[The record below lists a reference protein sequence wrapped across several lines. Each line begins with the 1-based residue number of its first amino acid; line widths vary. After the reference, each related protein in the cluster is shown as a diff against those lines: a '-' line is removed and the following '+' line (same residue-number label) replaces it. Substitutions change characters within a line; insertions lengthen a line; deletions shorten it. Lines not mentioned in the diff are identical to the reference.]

1 MVKLRVPFYESLRQL
16 NERGIRKTLIDAC
29 VFLLKNFSPF
39 FVKKVKYIPYK
50 FFSGNK
56 SVIVDVNGSKMWLN
70 IGDKGVS
77 RQLLLYGKR
86 EPICTNYL
94 MNSGVLKEGDVVLDI
109 GANIGYYVL
118 IESKLVGDL
127 GKVYA
132 IEPVSSNIKAL
143 KRNIK
148 LNNRE
153 NVEIFRLAVSD
164 KGEKSRVYIS
174 DSCNLSAME
183 RSLVSGNI
191 IGVEEVDV
199 VTVDSFLKD
208 KNIPDLIRMDVEGYE
223 YNIIRG
229 MTKTLQENTEI
240 LMELHP
246 LKLSKEQ
253 LEEMFEILKA
263 NNFKVKFAAFGHDV
277 KEHRIVQYLM
287 RKLGDELPLIFL
299 NITIDELP
307 ELIQAIPA
315 RVGVPTLCPHV
326 LFSKARA

>member
-1 MVKLRVPFYESLRQL
+1 MVKLRPPFYESLRQL
-16 NERGIRKTLIDAC
+16 NERDIRKTLT
-29 VFLLKNFSPF
+29 LLLMKLSPSF
-39 FVKKVKYIPYK
+39 GKKVKYISYK
-50 FFSGNK
+50 FFSRNK
-56 SVIVDVNGSKMWLN
+56 SVVVDVNGSKMWLN
-70 IGDKGVS
+70 IGDKGIC
-77 RQLLLYGKR
+77 RQLFLYGKR
-86 EPICTNYL
+86 EPICTDYL

-164 KGEKSRVYIS
+164 KDGKSRVYVS

-183 RSLVSGNI
+183 RSLVAGNI

-208 KNIPDLIRMDVEGYE
+208 KNIPDFIRMDVEGYE
-223 YNIIRG
+223 YNIVRG
-229 MTKTLQENTEI
+229 MTKTLQENTKI

-263 NNFKVKFAAFGHDV
+263 NNFKVKFAVYDHDV

-299 NITIDELP
+299 DITIDELA
-307 ELIQAIPA
+307 ELIQTIPA
-315 RVGVPTLCPHV
+315 RVRVPTICPHV
-326 LFSKARA
+326 LFSKNEDASS